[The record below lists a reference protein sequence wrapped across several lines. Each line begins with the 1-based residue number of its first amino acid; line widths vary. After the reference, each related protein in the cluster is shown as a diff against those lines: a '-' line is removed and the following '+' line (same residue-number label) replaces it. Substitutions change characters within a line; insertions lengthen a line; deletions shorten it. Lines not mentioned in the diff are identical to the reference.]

1 MSNPFVSFNIDQFQ
15 SQVPEEQAGQYLEQ
29 ERQRNQVIEQVL
41 QNAREQNPAMDEIL
55 GKLVQW

>member
-1 MSNPFVSFNIDQFQ
+1 
-15 SQVPEEQAGQYLEQ
+15 VPEEQAGQYLEQ

-55 GKLVQW
+55 GKLVQWQ

>member
-41 QNAREQNPAMDEIL
+41 QILKALLCRRNAVTASSVR
-55 GKLVQW
+55 V